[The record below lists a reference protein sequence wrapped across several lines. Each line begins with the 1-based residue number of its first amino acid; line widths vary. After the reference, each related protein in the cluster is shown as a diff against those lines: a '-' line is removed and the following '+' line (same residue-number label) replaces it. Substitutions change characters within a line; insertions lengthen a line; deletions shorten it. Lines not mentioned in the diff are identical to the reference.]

1 MPTRLARLLHL
12 ADSALPTGGFA
23 YSYGLESSRTFGLV
37 RDSAGLRHY
46 LYSYLQQAVG
56 LEIPFLNSCYALGWP
71 LEPAQLADILLEY
84 DAQLLVPALHKAS
97 LTQGKTWLQLLQSF
111 YPTEGLRELS
121 ELLTTQEL
129 PGHFVPVLALSMQ
142 RLNYSLSEAHTF
154 YLHLA
159 LRDQIS
165 AAIRLGCLGPME
177 GHRLQHEFYAIF
189 DDLLADVAHLDYRSA
204 TRSASLLDTAQ
215 MLHEHVYS
223 RLFQN

>member
-1 MPTRLARLLHL
+1 MHIARLLHL

-56 LEIPFLNSCYALGWP
+56 LEIPFLNSCYALAWP
-71 LEPAQLADILLEY
+71 LETKALADILLEY
-84 DAQLLVPALHKAS
+84 DAQLLVPAMHKAS

-111 YPTEGLRELS
+111 YPAAGLRELG
-121 ELLTTQEL
+121 ELLVAQEL
-129 PGHFVPVLALSMQ
+129 PGHFVPVLALSLR
-142 RLNYSLSEAHTF
+142 RLDYKLVEAHTF

-159 LRDQIS
+159 LRDQVS

-177 GHRLQHEFYAIF
+177 GHRLQHEFYTIF
-189 DDLLADVAHLDYRSA
+189 DDLLADVAHLDHRTAS
-204 TRSASLLDTAQ
+204 RSASLLDTAQ

>member
-1 MPTRLARLLHL
+1 MLTRLARLFHL

-37 RDSAGLRHY
+37 RNQVGVRNY
-46 LYSYLQQAVG
+46 LYSYLQQVVG
-56 LEIPFLNSCYALGWP
+56 LEIPFLNSCFRVTLPADAHLLP
-71 LEPAQLADILLEY
+71 LIIAEY
-84 DAQLLVPALHKAS
+84 DAQLLVPALHKGS
-97 LTQGKTWLQLLQSF
+97 LTQGKTWLRVLHSF
-111 YPTEGLRELS
+111 QPAAGVAEVGEWFA
-121 ELLTTQEL
+121 QEEMPL
-129 PGHFVPVLALSMQ
+129 HFVPVLALS
-142 RLNYSLSEAHTF
+142 LAWLGYTLPEIHTL

-189 DDLLADVAHLDYRSA
+189 DDLLAGAETTDYRTA
-204 TRSASLLDTAQ
+204 ARSANLLDAAQ
-215 MLHEHVYS
+215 MLHEQVYS

>member
-37 RDSAGLRHY
+37 RDPAGLRHY

-56 LEIPFLNSCYALGWP
+56 LEIPFLNSCYALVWP
-71 LEPAQLADILLEY
+71 LGPAALTDILLEY
-84 DAQLLVPALHKAS
+84 DAQLLVPAMHKAS

-111 YPTEGLRELS
+111 YPAAGLQELG
-121 ELLTTQEL
+121 ELLKQYQL
-129 PGHFVPVLALSMQ
+129 PGHFVPLLALSLQ
-142 RLNYSLSEAHTF
+142 RLNYSLAEAHTF

-159 LRDQIS
+159 LRDQVS

-189 DDLLADVAHLDYRSA
+189 DDLLADVAHLDYRAA